1 MTSIMTGVFGTV
13 EEADAV
19 LGSPPTVSGT
29 VYRLSF
35 SGRHRLASGL
45 PLLSRE
51 VNPLLVTVS

>member
-1 MTSIMTGVFGTV
+1 MTGVFGTV